1 MAPVKRR
8 PHTRSHQMK
17 LRRRRP
23 NISELVY
30 KYLSESVKEGGA
42 EASRNCDGAK
52 CRFCSRP
59 KPREEV
65 LNSLD
70 SRAGR
75 GMANKRKESAKN
87 SKIHRVK
94 RRQTSREQT
103 LSSCMHRTTSRE
115 GVRRM
120 KKYIQKAI
128 NFGVESGYLIPKDEA
143 YRVLR
148 VSSDLTNDSNYT
160 FRVRK
165 RDSTVSQA
173 RDRSPRR
180 TSPIRFEDY
189 EVQDARRRRRRGR
202 RRRRSRRSRSRSGS
216 RRRRRRSRRRGRRR
230 SAKLFQ
236 RTTRSRS
243 ADGEEVVQIENDDD
257 NYDSDK
263 QDERKKNP
271 ENAKRDEGNEQLNQ
285 SDGEKTID
293 KKREDDASDMSMDDE
308 ESDEDED
315 EEKKAEGTTKS

>member
-1 MAPVKRR
+1 MAPVKRC

-30 KYLSESVKEGGA
+30 KYLGESVKEGGA
-42 EASRNCDGAK
+42 KASRNCDGAK
-52 CRFCSRP
+52 CRFCNRP

-103 LSSCMHRTTSRE
+103 LSSCMQRATGGE
-115 GVRRM
+115 GIKKM

-128 NFGVESGYLIPKDEA
+128 NFGVESGYLIPKDGA

-148 VSSDLTNDSNYT
+148 VSSDLMNDCNYT
-160 FRVRK
+160 FKVRK
-165 RDSTVSQA
+165 RDSTVSQV

-180 TSPIRFEDY
+180 TPIRFEDY
-189 EVQDARRRRRRGR
+189 EVQDARRRRRRRGR
-202 RRRRSRRSRSRSGS
+202 RRGRRRSRRRRSRSGS

-230 SAKLFQ
+230 SA
-236 RTTRSRS
+236 S

-257 NYDSDK
+257 NYDFDK
-263 QDERKKNP
+263 QGEKKKSS

-285 SDGEKTID
+285 SDGEKTTD
-293 KKREDDASDMSMDDE
+293 KREDDASDMSMDDE
-308 ESDEDED
+308 DSDED
-315 EEKKAEGTTKS
+315 EEKKAEDTTKS